1 MGAMLADSGGHT
13 FRVGIEHLG
22 NRSRCSVAF
31 LSRRRRHVFADS
43 GDAAAG
49 IFADAQSASLEY
61 TAAITGC
68 VQFADN

>member
-13 FRVGIEHLG
+13 FRVGMEHLG

>member
-1 MGAMLADSGGHT
+1 MGAMFADSGGHT
-13 FRVGIEHLG
+13 FRVGMEHLG

-31 LSRRRRHVFADS
+31 LSRRRRHVVADS
-43 GDAAAG
+43 SDAAAG

-68 VQFADN
+68 VQFVDN

>member
-1 MGAMLADSGGHT
+1 MGAM
-13 FRVGIEHLG
+13 
-22 NRSRCSVAF
+22 
-31 LSRRRRHVFADS
+31 FADS
-43 GDAAAG
+43 SDAAAG